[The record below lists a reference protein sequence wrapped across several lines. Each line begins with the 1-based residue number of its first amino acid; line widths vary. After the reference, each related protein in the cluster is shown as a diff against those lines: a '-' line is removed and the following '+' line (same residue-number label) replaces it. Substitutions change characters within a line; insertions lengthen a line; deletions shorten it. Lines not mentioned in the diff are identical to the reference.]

1 MRGARPLEN
10 YIHYIVLE
18 PNFFQRFFRTR
29 IKNVRRSTA
38 TATTCATTT
47 TTASTSTGAARS
59 RYEYFNYRSSRKPGK
74 AKVLQTRHII
84 CWLKHWV
91 LLSYLDWLDQTSVV
105 KTKFSTY

>member
-47 TTASTSTGAARS
+47 TTASTSTGAAWS
-59 RYEYFNYRSSRKPGK
+59 RYDYFNSGSSWKPGEPK
-74 AKVLQTRHII
+74 GETRHII